1 MEKDWVLT
9 DSYSLA
15 AIAELKKA
23 VLLENHIEAII
34 LNAQDSSYM
43 FGSVELYVHR
53 DDLIK
58 AKRVLEERTS
68 DE

>member
-1 MEKDWVLT
+1 MEKDWVLA
-9 DSYSLA
+9 DSYSMT

-23 VLLENHIEAII
+23 VLLDSGIEAIV
-34 LNAQDSSYM
+34 LNSQDSSYM

-53 DDLIK
+53 DKLIK
-58 AKRVLEERTS
+58 AKRLLEEGIS

>member
-1 MEKDWVLT
+1 MEKDWVLA
-9 DSYSLA
+9 DSYSMA

-23 VLLENHIEAII
+23 VLLENKIEAIV

-58 AKRVLEERTS
+58 AKRLLEEGTPN
-68 DE
+68 E

>member
-1 MEKDWVLT
+1 MEKDWVLA
-9 DSYSLA
+9 DSYSMA

-23 VLLENHIEAII
+23 VLLENDIEAIV

-53 DDLIK
+53 DNLIS
-58 AKRVLEERTS
+58 AKRLLEEGTPN
-68 DE
+68 E

>member
-1 MEKDWVLT
+1 MEKDWVLA
-9 DSYSLA
+9 DSYSMA

-23 VLLENHIEAII
+23 VLLESNIEAIV

-53 DDLIK
+53 DNLIK
-58 AKRVLEERTS
+58 AKRLLEEGTPN
-68 DE
+68 E

>member
-1 MEKDWVLT
+1 MEKDWVLA
-9 DSYSLA
+9 DSYSMT

-23 VLLENHIEAII
+23 VLLENDIEAII

-58 AKRVLEERTS
+58 AKRLLEEGTPN
-68 DE
+68 E